1 VRTVETHVEHILGKL
16 EVGSRA
22 DAMVWAREHATS
34 DH

>member
-1 VRTVETHVEHILGKL
+1 VRTVETHILGKL